1 VEHLLRDIVDRQ
13 KRGIPAGIA
22 SVCSAHPW
30 VLEAAAREA
39 ASTDSPLLIE
49 STSSQVNQYG
59 GYTGMKPPDFAA
71 LVERVVRAVGLP
83 GDRLAIGADHLGPF
97 PWRSQPAARAMENAR
112 LLARDCVRAR
122 YTKLHLD
129 ASMPLADDPVG
140 EGEPLPVELA
150 ARRTAELCEAAEDS
164 LRDLRSSGFS
174 AVPPVYV
181 VGTEVPAPGGT
192 VKEGAAPEVTPPS
205 DLRRTLDVIRRSFL
219 ERGLAGAWERVC
231 AVVVQPG
238 VEFGDGTVFRYDRG
252 KARGLAEEIRRQPGL
267 VFEGHSTDYQLER
280 DLANMVED
288 GIAILKVGPALSFAM
303 REGLFLLSR
312 VEEELLADRAVRRDQ
327 RLPEVLER
335 VMRAKPEHWRRYYR
349 GSERE
354 VSFLLRYS
362 LSDRARY
369 YWADPEISL
378 CVDGLVHRLGSA
390 AIPLP
395 LISQYFPAQLP
406 RVEEGGL
413 APEPRALVV
422 DRVRDALKHYS
433 RAIVKAG
440 KAG

>member
-1 VEHLLRDIVDRQ
+1 MEHLLLDVVDKQ

-39 ASTDSPLLIE
+39 ASTGSPLLIE
-49 STSSQVNQYG
+49 STSSQVNQNG
-59 GYTGMKPPDFAA
+59 GYTGMKPLDFAS
-71 LVERVVRAVGLP
+71 LVEIVVRTVGLP
-83 GDRLAIGADHLGPF
+83 QERVAIGADHLGPY
-97 PWRSQPAARAMENAR
+97 PWRNQPAAQAMESACR
-112 LLARDCVRAR
+112 LARDCVRAR
-122 YTKLHLD
+122 YIKLHLD
-129 ASMPLADDPVG
+129 ASMPLADDMVR

-150 ARRTAELCEAAEDS
+150 ARRTAELCRAAEDEY
-164 LRDLRSSGFS
+164 RDLQS
-174 AVPPVYV
+174 AGVPARRPVYV
-181 VGTEVPAPGGT
+181 IGTEVPAPGGAT
-192 VKEGAAPEVTPPS
+192 REGTAPEATPPS
-205 DLRRTLDVIRRSFL
+205 DLRRTLEVIRRSFD
-219 ERGLAGAWERVC
+219 EHGLAEAWERVC

-238 VEFGDGTVFRYDRG
+238 VEFGDGTVFRYDRD
-252 KARGLAEEIRRQPGL
+252 KARGLADEIRRQPGL
-267 VFEGHSTDYQLER
+267 VFEGHSTDYQLEK
-280 DLANMVED
+280 DLVNMVED

-312 VEEELLADRAVRRDQ
+312 VEEELLADRGVRRDQ

-369 YWADPEISL
+369 YWADPEVSL
-378 CVDGLVHRLGSA
+378 CVDALIRKLGSA
-390 AIPLP
+390 GIPLP
-395 LISQYFPAQLP
+395 LVSQYFPGQLP
-406 RVEEGGL
+406 RVEEGAL
-413 APEPRALVV
+413 SPQPRALVV
-422 DRVRDALKHYS
+422 DRIRDALRIYT
-433 RAIVKAG
+433 RAIVAAG